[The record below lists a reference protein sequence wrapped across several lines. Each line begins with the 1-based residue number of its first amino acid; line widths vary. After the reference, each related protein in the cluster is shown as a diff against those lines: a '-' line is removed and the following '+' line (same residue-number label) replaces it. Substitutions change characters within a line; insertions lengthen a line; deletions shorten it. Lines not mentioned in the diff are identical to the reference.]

1 MENGL
6 SLGEAMALTD
16 RRDEGLF
23 GGNSWWIFILFF
35 FWIFMFNG
43 RDDASGIAT
52 RAAVTDGFQYN
63 QLDNSLRQLQAGLSE
78 GMYALNSAIKDCC
91 CTTQRSIDGVKYDMS
106 RGFCDVITAG
116 NLNTRDILE
125 NQTAGVQRILDYLC
139 ANEKEELRN
148 RISTLET
155 TALIQ
160 NQSKNLVDQLK
171 PYPIPAYL
179 TASPYAGAY
188 GYGYGV
194 GCGCSGATVYGA

>member
-43 RDDASGIAT
+43 KDDTSGIAT

-148 RISTLET
+148 RIATLET

-188 GYGYGV
+188 GYGV
-194 GCGCSGATVYGA
+194 GYGCSGTTVYGA